1 MISSRQEIVYTCADG
16 EKFYRKEDAI
26 NYEKRLQVTT
36 LLQGGLYQFENTLD
50 SVVSCVLKNLDEIN
64 KIMEDKYYESI

>member
-1 MISSRQEIVYTCADG
+1 MISSRQETVYTCGDG

-26 NYEKRLQVTT
+26 NYEKRLQVTM

-50 SVVSCVLKNLDEIN
+50 SVVDFVLKNLDEIN
-64 KIMEDKYYESI
+64 KIVEYEY